1 VTRPGTAALLVG
13 MMAMGGASASWGQV
27 AAQATPEQA
36 AAEAEFA
43 QQRAAIEQ
51 KMNFASQ
58 VLFQATGARRVA
70 ASDNQEAK
78 AALNEARELFTKA
91 RAAIDARNLVA
102 ANDLVSESLRL
113 VARAV
118 QQVPDQG
125 QEVQEQRLRF
135 THRLQDLQT
144 FQASHLLSMRRVS
157 EVPTGATRP
166 AELEQ
171 VRELMAQAQ
180 TFADGGK
187 YGDAQQTLARA
198 AEVIT
203 TSAPKLMAGRAADY
217 DIKFSSASEA
227 FEFEN
232 ARFHSYEDLVPVA
245 VGYLKPPQARLEEIR
260 KAVDEGRRIHEQ
272 SRELAVKGEF
282 EGAARLS
289 EQATAQM
296 RKALKTAGVAL
307 QE

>member
-1 VTRPGTAALLVG
+1 MTRPGTAALLAC
-13 MMAMGGASASWGQV
+13 MMAMGGPSAAWGQ
-27 AAQATPEQA
+27 AAAEATPEQA

-43 QQRAAIEQ
+43 RQRAAIEQ
-51 KMNFASQ
+51 KMSFASQ
-58 VLFQATGARRVA
+58 VLFQAAGARRVA
-70 ASDNQEAK
+70 ASDNADAK
-78 AALNEARELFTKA
+78 AILSEARELFTKA

-113 VARAV
+113 AARAV
-118 QQVPDQG
+118 QQVPDEG
-125 QEVQEQRLRF
+125 QDVQQRLRF

-144 FQASHLLSMRRVS
+144 FQASHLLSMRQVS

-166 AELEQ
+166 PELEQ

-180 TFADGGK
+180 TLADSGK

-217 DIKFSSASEA
+217 DIKFASASGA

-245 VGYLKPPQARLEEIR
+245 VGYLKPPQERMEEIR

-282 EGAARLS
+282 ERAARLS

-296 RKALKTAGVAL
+296 RKALKVAGVGL

>member
-1 VTRPGTAALLVG
+1 MTRPGTAALLAC
-13 MMAMGGASASWGQV
+13 MMAMGGASAAWGQ
-27 AAQATPEQA
+27 AAEATPEQA

-43 QQRAAIEQ
+43 RQRAAIEQ
-51 KMNFASQ
+51 KMSFASQ
-58 VLFQATGARRVA
+58 VLFQAAGARRVA
-70 ASDNQEAK
+70 ASDNADAK
-78 AALNEARELFTKA
+78 AILNEARELFTKA

-113 VARAV
+113 AARAV
-118 QQVPDQG
+118 QQVPDEG
-125 QEVQEQRLRF
+125 QEAQQQRLRF

-144 FQASHLLSMRRVS
+144 FQASHLLSMRQVS
-157 EVPTGATRP
+157 AVPTGATRP
-166 AELEQ
+166 PELEQ

-180 TFADGGK
+180 TQADGGK
-187 YGDAQQTLARA
+187 YAEAQQTLARA

-217 DIKFSSASEA
+217 DIRFASASDA

-245 VGYLKPPQARLEEIR
+245 VGYLKPPQERMEEIR
-260 KAVDEGRRIHEQ
+260 KAVEEGRRTHEQ

-296 RKALKTAGVAL
+296 RKALKVAGVGL